1 MHYGTFEIVMYW
13 KPWKR
18 HYVLLSHYLDFQ
30 AGAGEIGVCAA
41 SAAVIFQKARGDTTE
56 KFVSNPF

>member
-1 MHYGTFEIVMYW
+1 MYW